1 MPNGLMTLD
10 GLIGR
15 LQEIREDIGHDCGI
29 NVLMNRGNKRLP
41 GRIEMVCSDYKDEK
55 ESVLI
60 DIDEDA
66 LKWFEK

>member
-15 LQEIREDIGHDCGI
+15 LQEIREDIGHDCDI
-29 NVLMNRGNKRLP
+29 NVLMNRGNKSLP